1 MRDEQGGQSKTLVRG
16 LSMLRACAT
25 SRQGLTLVEIAERTE
40 LAPSTVH
47 RLLTT
52 LESLEFLSVDTE
64 TGRWRIA
71 VAGFEIGNAFIR
83 SRDFIAQLRPLM
95 AELSEATGETV
106 NLAILSDERA
116 LFVSQVESGHM
127 MRMVAPL
134 GSRAP
139 LHASSAGKALLAGSS
154 EETRDNIIE
163 ALEYPE
169 LTVHTLKTQKAY
181 RLEIETVITEGC
193 AYDREE
199 HVVGMQCVAAP
210 VFSEM
215 GEPICALSISGPSV
229 RMDAERLRNNAQ
241 AVRRACAEATKL
253 LGGQPP
259 AHWHAYD

>member
-1 MRDEQGGQSKTLVRG
+1 MGDEQAGQSKTLVRG
-16 LSMLRACAT
+16 LSILRACAT
-25 SRQGLTLVEIAERTE
+25 SRQGLTLVEIAEHTG

-47 RLLTT
+47 RLLST
-52 LESLEFLSVDTE
+52 LESLEFLAVEAE

-71 VAGFEIGNAFIR
+71 VAGFEIGNAFVR

-95 AELSEATGETV
+95 TELSETTGETV
-106 NLAILSDERA
+106 NLAILSEERA
-116 LFVSQVESGHM
+116 LFVSQVESRHM

-139 LHASSAGKALLAGSS
+139 LHASSAGKALLAGSR
-154 EETRDNIIE
+154 EAVRDEIVKR
-163 ALEYPE
+163 LHYPE
-169 LTVHTLKTQKAY
+169 LTAQTLQTADAF
-181 RLEIETVITEGC
+181 RAEIEAVIEAGC

-210 VFSEM
+210 VFSEI

-229 RMDAERLRNNAQ
+229 RMDATRLASNAQ
-241 AVRRACAEATKL
+241 AVTRACARATRL

-259 AHWHAYD
+259 AHWHAYA